1 MRKNKLWLCGITS
14 DGNLE
19 NLKEMIEPIKE
30 YFDGLIF
37 TFHGPQYTFKYNG
50 FCYECSDEQ
59 NEQSYLEAN
68 KKDGKIIYANWC
80 NRHAYSQN
88 HFLYQGPME
97 NGDKFILLDSME
109 RISPEFCK
117 DHLPKL
123 IEYMDAN
130 NVAMLANYGKG
141 FLFRFNE
148 MLEFRGS
155 PHWYATQLDGQQSNT
170 QLEKTLFWNVRNKQR
185 GEFFWALHYAKY
197 MFCYPAGSNH
207 ALLGLEKQG
216 DPQKLFPIR
225 EMKRLQFRD
234 EARRRGYPLT
244 LDGLKEWF
252 SKPLDEVTKAY
263 INDEKVWSD
272 YYRYVILGDETVV
285 DTHLPSDMKKI
296 D

>member
-14 DGNLE
+14 EGNLE

-37 TFHGPQYTFKYNG
+37 TFHGEVSYMTKIGEVDYWNREIG
-50 FCYECSDEQ
+50 AK
-59 NEQSYLEAN
+59 YLEDN
-68 KKDGKIIYANWC
+68 KKAGKIIYANWC

-109 RISPEFCK
+109 RVSIEFCK

-155 PHWYATQLDGQQSNT
+155 PHWYATQLDGQQANL
-170 QLEKTLFWNVRNKQR
+170 QLEKNLFWNVR
-185 GEFFWALHYAKY
+185 GEKRDKNHWTRHYARY

-225 EMKRLQFRD
+225 EQLRLDFRKEALKRGF
-234 EARRRGYPLT
+234 PLT
-244 LDGLKEWF
+244 MEGLKAML
-252 SKPLDEVTKAY
+252 SGPLDDTLKYYLNNEKTW
-263 INDEKVWSD
+263 NDFRRWDIE
-272 YYRYVILGDETVV
+272 GDDTVV
-285 DTHLPSDMKKI
+285 DSHLPSDMKKF
-296 D
+296 

>member
-1 MRKNKLWLCGITS
+1 MNGKNKLWLCGITS
-14 DGNLE
+14 AGNAD
-19 NLKEMIEPIKE
+19 NLKEMIEPIKDC
-30 YFDGLIF
+30 FDGLIF
-37 TFHGPQYTFKYNG
+37 AFH
-50 FCYECSDEQ
+50 DEKDDGS
-59 NEQSYLEAN
+59 EYLEKN
-68 KKDGKIIYANWC
+68 KKEGAIIYSKWC

-88 HFLYQGPME
+88 HFLYQGPMQ

-109 RISPEFCK
+109 RVSPEFCK

-155 PHWYATQLDGQQSNT
+155 PHWYATQLDGQQSNM
-170 QLEKTLFWNVRNKQR
+170 QLEKNLFWNVRNEKR
-185 GEFFWALHYAKY
+185 DSKVKNFWAIHYAKY

-244 LDGLKEWF
+244 LEGLKQWF
-252 SKPLDEVTKAY
+252 SQPLDEVTKGY
-263 INDEKVWSD
+263 INGDKVWSD
-272 YYRYVILGDETVV
+272 YYRSIILEDDTIV